1 MLSSSPNHSG
11 ILALQRWESRGGTG
25 SPGRRPCRF
34 LGTVWD
40 MSVITGKL
48 EFLLYGGKYVVV
60 SVLSDAAALCAL
72 DSD

>member
-11 ILALQRWESRGGTG
+11 ILALQRWESRGGTE

-34 LGTVWD
+34 LATVWN
-40 MSVITGKL
+40 MSIVTGKL

-60 SVLSDAAALCAL
+60 SVLSDAAALSAL
-72 DSD
+72 GSD